1 RENPRRVSCFRGR
14 CCSPK
19 VVNGTTAGLRVVHTH
34 TAIVGRLKGGRVIV
48 KTLRVSFGGT
58 LVASL
63 APREG
68 APGPPPD
75 CVMMFMR
82 VGARDISS
90 YITPPAAPEV
100 VTPSDSRSLL
110 LV

>member
-1 RENPRRVSCFRGR
+1 
-14 CCSPK
+14 
-19 VVNGTTAGLRVVHTH
+19 VVHTH
-34 TAIVGRLKGGRVIV
+34 TAIVVRLKGGRVIV
-48 KTLRVSFGGT
+48 KTLGVSFAAT
-58 LVASL
+58 LLDSIAR
-63 APREG
+63 REA
-68 APGPPPD
+68 APGRPRD